1 MILAKLAEYATRME
15 DRGEFTPPLYAA
27 MPIRWIIPLNLDGT
41 LRGEF
46 ISQGGEK
53 SNKRGLARV
62 VPQVGRTREN
72 RANLLADKSE
82 YVLGYHE
89 TPSQAERAKTRHE
102 LFVDLAEECA
112 KSVQHP
118 SLDAIVAFLNN
129 WDFEEDRDRLP
140 QGFIAEDNL
149 TFDVDGFIPAEELDS
164 IQEFWAN
171 YNLSNDAPIMDC
183 LVSGERGPVE
193 RVLPSTAVIKG
204 LSGIGG
210 QSSGTYLVAANQPAF
225 RSYGLQ
231 QSLTAPISRDAAE
244 RFGKSLNHLLSDRDS
259 HVFVGPVAYIWW
271 AKRKMGLSLRIVS
284 EPEADPQGVKRLMTS
299 AASGIRRTGTEAE
312 KFYCLAL
319 SASSARNTVRDWL
332 ETTIPEVENN
342 LGNWFLAQE
351 IVDYSGSEVGPL
363 SIRRLAASAYR
374 DASKEMQPAV
384 SAAMMRVA
392 LNGGLLPNDLL
403 ARAVRRCVIGTAR
416 QDGTREHVTRERA
429 ALIKLILT
437 TQDTQERLSMSDMKS
452 LNEKPSFEGI
462 ELAAYN
468 CGRLLAQL
476 EAVQI
481 RAQGRKVNTTVIDR
495 YYGAASTTPSKVIGL
510 LMSNAQDHLSK
521 VRKKDRG
528 AYEGLQRKIEEI
540 MEPLKA
546 GYPNTL
552 NMSEQGLFALG
563 YYHQR
568 AQNRADIKAA
578 SDRKNTNSD
587 GEES

>member
-1 MILAKLAEYATRME
+1 ME
-15 DRGEFTPPLYAA
+15 ERGEFTPPLYAA
-27 MPIRWIIPLNLDGT
+27 MPIRWIIPLRLDGT
-41 LRGEF
+41 PRGEF
-46 ISQGGEK
+46 ISQGGERA
-53 SNKRGLARV
+53 NKRGLYRV

-72 RANLLADKSE
+72 KANLLADKSE
-82 YVLGYHE
+82 YVLGYYE
-89 TPSQAERAKTRHE
+89 TPSQAKRARTRHE
-102 LFVDLAEECA
+102 LFVGLAEECA
-112 KSVQHP
+112 KNIQHP
-118 SLDAIVAFLNN
+118 ALDAIVSFLKN
-129 WDFEEDRDRLP
+129 WNLEENRGKLP
-140 QGFIAEDNL
+140 EGFAAEDNM

-164 IQEFWAN
+164 IEEFWAN
-171 YNLSNDAPIMDC
+171 YNLADDAPIMNC
-183 LVSGERGPVE
+183 LVTGERGPVE

-244 RFGKSLNHLLSDRDS
+244 RFGKSLNHLLSNRDS
-259 HVFVGPVAYIWW
+259 HIFVGPVAYVWW
-271 AKRKMGLSLRIVS
+271 AKEKTGLSLRIVS
-284 EPEADPQGVKRLMTS
+284 EPEADPKSVRKLMIS
-299 AASGIRRTGTEAE
+299 ATTGTRRVGTEAE

-332 ETTIPEVENN
+332 ETTIPEVERNI
-342 LGNWFLAQE
+342 GEWFLAQE
-351 IVDYSGSEVGPL
+351 IVDYAGQEAGPL
-363 SIRRLAASAYR
+363 RLSWLAASAYR

-392 LNGGLLPNDLL
+392 LNGGRLPHDLL
-403 ARAVRRCVIGTAR
+403 ARAVRRCVVGTAR

-437 TQDTQERLSMSDMKS
+437 KQERLPMSEMKS
-452 LNEKPSFEGI
+452 LNEEPNFEGN

-468 CGRLLAQL
+468 CGRLLAEL

-481 RAQGRKVNTTVIDR
+481 KAQGRRVNTTVIDR

-521 VRKKDRG
+521 IRKKDRG
-528 AYEGLQRKIEEI
+528 AYEGLQRRIEEI
-540 MEPLKA
+540 VQPLKK

-552 NMSEQGLFALG
+552 SMSEQGLFALG

-568 AQNRADIKAA
+568 AKNRADAKAA
-578 SDRKNTNSD
+578 SDRKNENSD